1 MIPPEALVLV
11 DASAAIFPV
20 YFAAGDRYRDDDGAA
35 AGARVGWFDRLLRYR
50 LALPPDARL
59 GAAFDE
65 ALGTGFRHDLDSAY
79 KAHRPLADPDLK
91 AELQQCRAMTR
102 ALGIAESASRRFEA
116 DDLLALA
123 ATRGRPRP
131 LVLVSGDKDLLQLL
145 RPGDLR
151 WRPERP
157 APEPYDAV
165 REALGFA
172 PEAMAHYLA
181 LVGDSSDGIA
191 GVPGV
196 GVVTATRLL
205 QRFPSLEALYGAL
218 EQEGEGALAGL
229 PRSARL
235 AAQLVAGRAQAEHAL
250 TLTRLDGAV
259 PRAFDPAR
267 AAPPPLT
274 AERLEEAL
282 RVGGLLRYRSRFFAQ
297 IPARA

>member
-1 MIPPEALVLV
+1 MPAEALVLV

-20 YFAAGDRYRDDDGAA
+20 YFAAGDRHRDDAGAA
-35 AGARVGWFDRLLRYR
+35 AGARVGWLDRLLRYR
-50 LALPPDARL
+50 AALPPGARL
-59 GAAFDE
+59 GVAFDE
-65 ALGTGFRHDLDSAY
+65 ALGTGFRHALDPAY
-79 KAHRPLADPDLK
+79 KAHRPLADPALQ

-102 ALGIAESASRRFEA
+102 ALGIPESASRRFEA

-123 ATRGRPRP
+123 AARGRPRP

-151 WRPERP
+151 WRPDR
-157 APEPYDAV
+157 AGPESYDAV
-165 REALGFA
+165 RAALGFA

-196 GVVTATRLL
+196 GTVTATRLL
-205 QRFPSLEALYGAL
+205 QRFPSLAALYGAL
-218 EQEGEGALAGL
+218 DHEGEAALAGL

-235 AAQLVAGRAQAEHAL
+235 AAQLLAGRAQAEHAL
-250 TLTRLDGAV
+250 TLTRLDGPV

-267 AAPPPLT
+267 VAPPPLS
-274 AERLEEAL
+274 AERVGEAL
-282 RVGGLLRYRSRFFAQ
+282 RLGGLLRYRSRFLAHL
-297 IPARA
+297 PERP